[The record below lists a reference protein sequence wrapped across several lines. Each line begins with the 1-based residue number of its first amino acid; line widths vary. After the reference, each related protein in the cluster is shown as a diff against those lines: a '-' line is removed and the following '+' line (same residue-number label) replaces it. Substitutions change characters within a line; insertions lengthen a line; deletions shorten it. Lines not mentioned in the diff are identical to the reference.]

1 MPEEMLKTFAC
12 IATRNSLKTKEE
24 DTNVVIDVTNKTY
37 CQNGKCYAKMHKDD
51 TKTAPYH
58 HEKP

>member
-12 IATRNSLKTKEE
+12 TATRNSLKTKED

-37 CQNGKCYAKMHKDD
+37 YQNGKCYAKTLAEDM
-51 TKTAPYH
+51 KTVPYH
-58 HEKP
+58 HENP